1 MLPMTSNLK
10 KTIDLYIKNKKDISE
25 LIANVDI
32 KGCNLKGAIIKYLN
46 RTKCD
51 LKGIDFSYC
60 TLGSD
65 DKILSL
71 IQCDLSNC
79 NFGHAKFIG
88 STFMRSCKAHNI
100 NFKEAD
106 VSKVSYEHT
115 DFGEDSDFCGAII
128 KIGTNQGIGAKFPK
142 SLFYNLMKGWSTNFK
157 IVEDNVK

>member
-1 MLPMTSNLK
+1 MLPYTNE
-10 KTIDLYIKNKKDISE
+10 IDRKIKMYIKNKKDISE

-32 KGCNLKGAIIKYLN
+32 KGINLSGAIIKYLN
-46 RTKCD
+46 RLKCD
-51 LKGIDFSYC
+51 LRGINFSHC
-60 TLGSD
+60 ILGSD
-65 DKILSL
+65 NKIFSI
-71 IQCDLSNC
+71 IQCDISNC
-79 NFGHAKFIG
+79 NFNYAKFIG
-88 STFMRSCKAHNI
+88 ATFLRSCKAHNV

-157 IVEDNVK
+157 IVEGDK